1 MGRVRWVLAAMLL
14 LLAGAVTGIHNPSVT
29 GYGGWPGC
37 ALILAAFGV
46 VGRRAWWSVALGSTA
61 VLSGA
66 VAIGY
71 EVPLTV
77 SIPAAALTTG
87 AAFIGFWLLSR
98 GGARPIRGPLDNA
111 ESVGFTTTISG
122 VSLGIGVFAGVAGA
136 AVYGES
142 LTIGF
147 LTAFLAT
154 LSGLLVVLPLF
165 SRHEDFQA
173 SGPRLELLFQGTLLL
188 IWFCYVF
195 LVPGTVAIAV
205 VGFFP
210 FFFWG
215 CARGRRVTAE
225 RQLALLSTG
234 MYVATLAGLGPFAHD
249 LTSLGPAYSP
259 LLLFLVIVA
268 LGYSASP
275 SLINREDMQRAV
287 IQANL
292 SARTVDQLIA
302 SAAGILIIA
311 TDVEGNITHVN
322 AGALAMLGYAREE
335 LLGHH
340 VGMLL
345 SAEQRRVVDLQDR
358 GTEPERWQQA
368 LDRFVDTRY
377 DWELARRDG
386 LVRQLSC
393 TFTRMH
399 DGQGHA
405 LGYVCVGEDLTD
417 RIRAEK
423 ALRTTL
429 DREAAAQA
437 RLLEIETVKEEL
449 VSNFSHELRTPIT
462 SIAGYAEV
470 LADGSVGELNE
481 PQARMVERI
490 ERNSVRLGRLL
501 EDLLILAKSES
512 GALEPQRGPCDLRA
526 VVNDAVELVQS
537 LGEASSLAVTTSLPD
552 SPVVIEADG
561 AQLERVVLNLL
572 TNAIKYSVSDA
583 QVETVLDTTETTAT
597 ISVTD
602 HGIGMSR
609 KDLDLLF
616 TRFFRGSTAVAN
628 AIQGNGLGL
637 SIVNEIVISHG
648 GEIRVASTEGE
659 GTTFTVILPLDA
671 VAPAERTELLGTAA
685 RVPEAGSSS
694 GEYRAASAV
703 IRDPCTRTP

>member
-1 MGRVRWVLAAMLL
+1 MGRVRWILAAMLL

-29 GYGGWPGC
+29 DYGGWPGC

-46 VGRRAWWSVALGSTA
+46 VGRRAWWGVALGATA
-61 VLSGA
+61 LLSAA

-77 SIPAAALTTG
+77 SIPAAVLTTG
-87 AAFIGFWLLSR
+87 AAFAGFWLLSR
-98 GGARPIRGPLDNA
+98 GGTRPIRGPLDNA
-111 ESVGFTTTISG
+111 ESMGFTAIISG
-122 VSLGIGVFAGVAGA
+122 VSLGIGLCAGIAA
-136 AVYGES
+136 AVIYGES
-142 LTIGF
+142 LVMGF

-165 SRHEDFQA
+165 SRHEEFPA
-173 SGPRLELLFQGTLLL
+173 SGPRLELLCQAALLL

-205 VGFFP
+205 IGFFP
-210 FFFWG
+210 VFFWG
-215 CARGRRVTAE
+215 CTRGRRVTAE
-225 RQLALLSTG
+225 RQLALLATG
-234 MYVATLAGLGPFAHD
+234 MYAATLAGLGPFAHN
-249 LTSLGPAYSP
+249 LTSLGASYSP
-259 LLLFLVIVA
+259 MLLFFVIVA

-275 SLINREDMQRAV
+275 SLINREDMQRALV
-287 IQANL
+287 QANR

-311 TDVEGNITHVN
+311 TDVEGHITHVN
-322 AGALAMLGYAREE
+322 AGALAMLGYAKEE

-345 SAEQRRVVDLQDR
+345 SAEQRDLVDLQDR
-358 GTEPERWQQA
+358 GTEPERWRRA

-377 DWELARRDG
+377 DWQMARRDG
-386 LVRQLSC
+386 LIRQLSC

-399 DGQGHA
+399 DGQDQV

-437 RLLEIETVKEEL
+437 KLLEIEKVKEEL

-470 LADGSVGELNE
+470 LAEGSVGELNE
-481 PQARMVERI
+481 AQARMVERI
-490 ERNSVRLGRLL
+490 ERNSRRLGRLL

-512 GALEPQRGPCDLRA
+512 GALQPQRGPCDLRA

-552 SPVVIEADG
+552 SPVVIEADA

-572 TNAIKYSVSDA
+572 TNAIKYSVSEA
-583 QVETVLDTTETTAT
+583 QVETVLSTTDSTAS

-609 KDLDLLF
+609 RDLDRLF

-648 GEIRVASTEGE
+648 GEIKVASAEGE
-659 GTTFTVILPLDA
+659 GTTFTVTLPLPA
-671 VAPAERTELLGTAA
+671 VPALT
-685 RVPEAGSSS
+685 
-694 GEYRAASAV
+694 
-703 IRDPCTRTP
+703 